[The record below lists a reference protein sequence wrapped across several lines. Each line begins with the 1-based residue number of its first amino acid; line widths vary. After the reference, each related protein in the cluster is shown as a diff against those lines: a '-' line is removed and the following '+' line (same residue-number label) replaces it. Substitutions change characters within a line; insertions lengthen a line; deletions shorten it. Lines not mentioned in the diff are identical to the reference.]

1 MIVDQYISTPAKSNG
16 QATAKKPQIWPE
28 HEEIL
33 RVRAISVQYAE
44 KAGIHS
50 IDLAGLKRNSEKYGF
65 KIRGGLPD
73 NLPLHRVTGLAITYP
88 NCVDGVARVRVRSDV
103 TSYLAGEGADAHDIP
118 VPRYVCQ
125 SGVSVAPYFTDE
137 ALDIAVDVTKPIYI
151 TEAPLKACSLSD
163 NGWPAIG
170 LGGVLA
176 GAHDTEAKRDNEE
189 IVASKEMTRIKWR
202 GRKAYIVFDAGIAN
216 NPNVA
221 LGAAYIYEALRKLG
235 AIVSIVRVPWM
246 HPEDSD
252 PVNGKFFSPTDQ
264 GPDDFIFRNGKEAFQ
279 KLIDESVPADPA
291 ERMRQE
297 IETIK
302 LRKERSPRAIALLE
316 ELVVQACLHVGGPL
330 VVDGTASAAKAADV
344 GKKSVQTAA
353 KLFAGKLGS
362 GAEKE
367 SWKDDFQCAENGSV
381 KPIAYNIEL
390 CLRNDKK
397 LDKLIAYDEFLQ
409 CVIFR
414 RTPPWTDEYFA
425 SRATKD
431 GTPWCDEDNT
441 RLSSYVTTNHGIVDT
456 RTEKIQA
463 ALGVVAADHKFHPV
477 RQYLRSLKW
486 DGVPRLD
493 TYAQEYLHA
502 DASLAEY
509 YRLVVP
515 MWFISAVARV
525 EEPGCQLDYALVL
538 EGEQGDGKTTSLRV
552 LGGEWYSDASQDD
565 LRDKEAVMKLFGSW
579 IFVFDEGAILS
590 KADARVLKDFLTKVD
605 DDYIPKFSNLKRRF
619 ERQCVFALTTN
630 DHQYLSDPTGNRRFW
645 PVLCGEID
653 IEKIKADRDQLWAEA
668 YARYKNG
675 ERRYPTK
682 DEEAKLIVPE
692 QEKRRRPEVWEE
704 LFAEKLVGYNEV
716 TLRQI
721 FVDLLGRK
729 ETEIDQADRIKA
741 SNTLTALGWR
751 QAKPRKVNG
760 VAVRVYCRP
769 GHEPSESTL
778 VPSRPLTH
786 AQEIAL
792 KAFEAAF
799 GVEMTLESSK
809 SGQVLRVW
817 REREAS
823 AEDAMGD
830 LIEQV

>member
-1 MIVDQYISTPAKSNG
+1 
-16 QATAKKPQIWPE
+16 
-28 HEEIL
+28 
-33 RVRAISVQYAE
+33 
-44 KAGIHS
+44 
-50 IDLAGLKRNSEKYGF
+50 
-65 KIRGGLPD
+65 
-73 NLPLHRVTGLAITYP
+73 
-88 NCVDGVARVRVRSDV
+88 
-103 TSYLAGEGADAHDIP
+103 
-118 VPRYVCQ
+118 
-125 SGVSVAPYFTDE
+125 
-137 ALDIAVDVTKPIYI
+137 
-151 TEAPLKACSLSD
+151 
-163 NGWPAIG
+163 
-170 LGGVLA
+170 
-176 GAHDTEAKRDNEE
+176 
-189 IVASKEMTRIKWR
+189 
-202 GRKAYIVFDAGIAN
+202 
-216 NPNVA
+216 
-221 LGAAYIYEALRKLG
+221 
-235 AIVSIVRVPWM
+235 
-246 HPEDSD
+246 
-252 PVNGKFFSPTDQ
+252 
-264 GPDDFIFRNGKEAFQ
+264 
-279 KLIDESVPADPA
+279 
-291 ERMRQE
+291 
-297 IETIK
+297 
-302 LRKERSPRAIALLE
+302 
-316 ELVVQACLHVGGPL
+316 
-330 VVDGTASAAKAADV
+330 
-344 GKKSVQTAA
+344 
-353 KLFAGKLGS
+353 
-362 GAEKE
+362 
-367 SWKDDFQCAENGSV
+367 
-381 KPIAYNIEL
+381 
-390 CLRNDKK
+390 
-397 LDKLIAYDEFLQ
+397 
-409 CVIFR
+409 
-414 RTPPWTDEYFA
+414 
-425 SRATKD
+425 
-431 GTPWCDEDNT
+431 
-441 RLSSYVTTNHGIVDT
+441 
-456 RTEKIQA
+456 
-463 ALGVVAADHKFHPV
+463 
-477 RQYLRSLKW
+477 
-486 DGVPRLD
+486 
-493 TYAQEYLHA
+493 
-502 DASLAEY
+502 
-509 YRLVVP
+509 
-515 MWFISAVARV
+515 
-525 EEPGCQLDYALVL
+525 
-538 EGEQGDGKTTSLRV
+538 
-552 LGGEWYSDASQDD
+552 
-565 LRDKEAVMKLFGSW
+565 MKLFGSW